1 MSQQTPPMLTWK
13 PCTFLAKS
21 FMALSADLSSYP
33 HYSDLAEQIISKYL
47 FPELANE
54 NDETIVPRTPHMHT
68 ETRQKLYSIIRLLC
82 KRSDDNVVRIMQ
94 HLEGV
99 IPRGLSHRI
108 PPLDEATF
116 SHFFFWQMN
125 RTVRPGAMTA
135 PR

>member
-1 MSQQTPPMLTWK
+1 M
-13 PCTFLAKS
+13 FLAVNH
-21 FMALSADLSSYP
+21 MALSADIASFP
-33 HYSDLAEQIISKYL
+33 PCSDLAEQIISKYL

-54 NDETIVPRTPHMHT
+54 NDEVIVPRTPHMHT

-108 PPLDEATF
+108 LPLL
-116 SHFFFWQMN
+116 
-125 RTVRPGAMTA
+125 
-135 PR
+135 